1 MRREVTVT
9 PGKGGIEEGSGTVN
23 CLGLIALS
31 LLLAAT
37 VGGAG
42 AARCALIRLQAIA
55 DLAALS
61 GAGQAATAPWE
72 DVGERPCGAAASV
85 ASANGVAVQSCEVR
99 GSDCLVVVT
108 DSVRIVGIPMIL
120 RARARA
126 GMGD

>member
-42 AARCALIRLQAIA
+42 AARCALIRLQAIEI
-55 DLAALS
+55 
-61 GAGQAATAPWE
+61 G
-72 DVGERPCGAAASV
+72 
-85 ASANGVAVQSCEVR
+85 
-99 GSDCLVVVT
+99 
-108 DSVRIVGIPMIL
+108 
-120 RARARA
+120 RAHV
-126 GMGD
+126 